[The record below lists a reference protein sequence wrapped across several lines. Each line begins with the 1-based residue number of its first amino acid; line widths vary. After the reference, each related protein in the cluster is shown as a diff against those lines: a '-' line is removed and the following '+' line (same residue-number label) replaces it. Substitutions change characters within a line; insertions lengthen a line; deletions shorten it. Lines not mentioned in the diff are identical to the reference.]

1 MIAVHT
7 PRWQERANLLRD
19 IENAMVADAV
29 LIHDCRWKAR
39 AARQRNA
46 NRREV
51 IDRLRT
57 ELGVTP

>member
-1 MIAVHT
+1 MIAVQT
-7 PRWQERANLLRD
+7 KRWRERAELLRD

-29 LIHDCRWKAR
+29 LIHDCRWKAK
-39 AARQRNA
+39 AAKRRNA

-51 IDRLRT
+51 IDRLRM